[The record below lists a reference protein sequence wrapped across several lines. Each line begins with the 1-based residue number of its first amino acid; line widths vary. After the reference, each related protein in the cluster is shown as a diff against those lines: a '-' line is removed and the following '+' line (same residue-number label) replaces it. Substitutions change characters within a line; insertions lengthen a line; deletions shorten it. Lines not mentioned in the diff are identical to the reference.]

1 MLCFIMLLLLLST
14 ATAIAIATA
23 VLSLL
28 FLPAN
33 QVSLQ
38 KNVHRRFKLGN
49 N

>member
-33 QVSLQ
+33 QGLPTEKCSSEV
-38 KNVHRRFKLGN
+38 
-49 N
+49 